1 MMPRVHQ
8 DDFSRRKDD
17 PVEHQDENA
26 PRMICMCDQDD
37 FPEIIPVKVC
47 NTGVYGI
54 QMASPTVRR
63 LLAMAVALAMA
74 MAMTTAMAGT

>member
-1 MMPRVHQ
+1 MYRMMPRVHQ

-37 FPEIIPVKVC
+37 FPEIILAKVC
-47 NTGVYGI
+47 NTAILVPVGSNLGLPPRHQI
-54 QMASPTVRR
+54 ELTQF
-63 LLAMAVALAMA
+63 
-74 MAMTTAMAGT
+74 

>member
-1 MMPRVHQ
+1 MPWVHQ

-37 FPEIIPVKVC
+37 FPEIILAKVC
-47 NTGVYGI
+47 NTGD
-54 QMASPTVRR
+54 SPR
-63 LLAMAVALAMA
+63 MWI
-74 MAMTTAMAGT
+74 